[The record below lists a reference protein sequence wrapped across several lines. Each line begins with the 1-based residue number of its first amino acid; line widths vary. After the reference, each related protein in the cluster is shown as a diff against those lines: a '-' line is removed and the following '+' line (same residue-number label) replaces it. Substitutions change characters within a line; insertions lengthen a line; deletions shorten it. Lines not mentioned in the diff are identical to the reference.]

1 MIHKFTVNSSSRE
14 ELIDIT
20 GEIRRF
26 VASGGVSDG
35 VCFVYTPHTTAG
47 VTINENADPT
57 VRKDIIK
64 GLGTLNLERVP
75 FAHLEGNS
83 PAHIKSSLVGCSLF
97 VLVENGTPV
106 LGTWQG
112 IYFCEFDGPRTRTV
126 ILRIA

>member
-1 MIHKFTVNSSSRE
+1 MIHKFTSIPLPARSSRHYRR
-14 ELIDIT
+14 
-20 GEIRRF
+20 IRRF
-26 VASGGVSDG
+26 VASGGVSTAS
-35 VCFVYTPHTTAG
+35 VSSILPHTSAG
-47 VTINENADPT
+47 GTINENADPT

-97 VLVENGTPV
+97 VLVENGAPV